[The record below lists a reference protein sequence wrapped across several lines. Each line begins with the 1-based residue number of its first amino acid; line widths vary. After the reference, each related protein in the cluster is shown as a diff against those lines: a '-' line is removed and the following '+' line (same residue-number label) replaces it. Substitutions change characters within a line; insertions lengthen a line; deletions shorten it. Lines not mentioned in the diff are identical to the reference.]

1 MLIGDKGVEEW
12 TDEFI
17 QNAQQELVAM
27 VKDWQYDY
35 GSSDEECAAML
46 LWMVLR
52 LKPDIN
58 LGPDVMKQPSTNDVV
73 SRPGMYPESHR

>member
-1 MLIGDKGVEEW
+1 MGGMGMEEW

-17 QNAQQELVAM
+17 RHAQQELVAM

-35 GSSDEECAAML
+35 GPSDEECAAML

-52 LKPDIN
+52 LKPDLNI
-58 LGPDVMKQPSTNDVV
+58 GPDVMKLPFTTDPDGRSSVK
-73 SRPGMYPESHR
+73 PESFP

>member
-1 MLIGDKGVEEW
+1 MEEW

-17 QNAQQELVAM
+17 LHARQELVAM

-46 LWMVLR
+46 MWMVLR
-52 LKPDIN
+52 LQSD
-58 LGPDVMKQPSTNDVV
+58 S
-73 SRPGMYPESHR
+73 